1 MLTRIALSLWIL
13 SLALPA
19 SAAQAQRL
27 SGPYIDPRHLTALP
41 FGTYSHW
48 LQPWRAYQETV
59 PAHAFLN
66 AIGVG
71 LDGDDSHNF
80 DLIVQMLA
88 KYGFRHARIE
98 IGWSSLDFDDRLRP
112 DRREPL
118 RRRLLACQ
126 RYGVRPLILLN
137 AHSGAPCPIQFF
149 ERTLAA
155 PARKGDRRIELTDVS
170 DLRIGYSGLNNLTE
184 YWACEAF
191 VTGIEGNTVTL
202 SKPLP
207 KDLGDAGTKVSLS
220 TLKYR
225 PFSVPGSD
233 DHNATIAGWQRYV
246 GETARFVTETLGT
259 QSKPD
264 RGFDLEIWNELSF
277 GSRFLQINAYYAE
290 RPYVY
295 HEDRVWSD
303 VVRATAD
310 YAEAHPDTFRGVTLC
325 DGFSNTIPWPASSTQ
340 PPRIG
345 AMSKHPYAGRKNYPG
360 DERRDQASINA
371 LFQPE
376 RPPVFLPE
384 YTALFPEY
392 YATALQTETL
402 VRDMGPIT
410 NTFYGTP
417 RGRYA
422 RVVNGRIVPC
432 WLWITEVG
440 FAPDENGIK
449 DRSRALRLKAKTTA
463 RYYCFYVNK
472 GVQRLYLYA
481 ALAGD
486 TWLGVVQ
493 DNYIA
498 FAKSSNTYP
507 KDDSAYVSPA
517 MRTLGRIVQKMRAG
531 LDPKLAKTRDL
542 KVLSIRDTHGRY
554 QFRGRGNPEHP
565 TLYNREVFAFL
576 PYQVNARRFVIPY
589 YVMTRDVSRDLR
601 PERYEVRIGGVR
613 GEGAAVLAYDPLT
626 DRSVPV
632 TVRAADR
639 DSLTLLLTAADY
651 PYLLT
656 IQEKPTGS
664 RR

>member
-1 MLTRIALSLWIL
+1 MLRRTAFPLLIL
-13 SLALPA
+13 SLALYFSTA
-19 SAAQAQRL
+19 RAQEL
-27 SGPYIDPRHLTALP
+27 SGPYIHPRHLTALP

-80 DLIVQMLA
+80 DLIVRMLA
-88 KYGFRHARIE
+88 KYGFGHARIE
-98 IGWSSLDFDDRLRP
+98 IGWSNFDFQDQLTSGS
-112 DRREPL
+112 RESL
-118 RRRLLACQ
+118 RRRLLAC
-126 RYGVRPLILLN
+126 RKYGVRPLILLN
-137 AHSGAPCPIQFF
+137 AHGGAPCPIRFF
-149 ERTLAA
+149 ERKLAA
-155 PARKGDRRIELTDVS
+155 PARKGDMKIQLTDTG

-184 YWACEAF
+184 YWACEALI
-191 VTGIEGNTVTL
+191 TAIEGSTITL

-207 KDLGDAGTKVSLS
+207 KDLGDAGTNVSMS

-233 DHNATIAGWQRYV
+233 DNNATIAGWQRYV
-246 GETARFVTETLGT
+246 GETARFVTETLGR
-259 QSKPD
+259 QNGPD

-277 GSRFLQINAYYAE
+277 GSWFLSINAYYAD

-295 HEDRVWSD
+295 HEDSVWSR
-303 VVRATAD
+303 VVQATAD
-310 YAEAHPDTFRGVTLC
+310 YVNAHPDDFRGVTLC
-325 DGFSNTIPWPASSTQ
+325 DGFSNTIPWPASSKQ
-340 PPRIG
+340 PARVG
-345 AMSKHPYAGRKNYPG
+345 AMSKHPYAGRKKFPG
-360 DERRDQASINA
+360 DERKDQASINA

-376 RPPVFLPE
+376 NPPVFLPD

-402 VRDMGPIT
+402 ARDMGPIT
-410 NTFYGTP
+410 NAFGGTP

-422 RVVNGRIVPC
+422 RNIHGKIVPC

-440 FAPDENGIK
+440 FAPNENGIT
-449 DRSRALRLKAKTTA
+449 DRSRGLRLKAKTTA

-486 TWLGVVQ
+486 NWLGVVQ
-493 DNYIA
+493 ENFIA
-498 FAKSSNTYP
+498 YAKSNSAYP

-517 MRTLGRIVQKMRAG
+517 MRTLGRIVEKMRPG
-531 LDPKLAKTRDL
+531 LDPNLAKTRVL
-542 KVLSIRDTHGRY
+542 KVLSIRDSHAHY
-554 QFRGRGNPEHP
+554 QFRGKGTPEHP

-576 PYQVNARRFVIPY
+576 PYQVNASRFVIPF
-589 YVMTRDVSRDLR
+589 YVMTRDVTADLR
-601 PERYEVRIGGVR
+601 PEAYEVRIGGVR
-613 GEGAAVLAYDPLT
+613 GEGASVAVYDPLS
-626 DRSVPV
+626 DRRIPV
-632 TVRAADR
+632 TIRSADKN
-639 DSLTLLLTAADY
+639 SLSLVLTATDY

-656 IQEKPTGS
+656 IQEKQPGLKK
-664 RR
+664 

>member
-1 MLTRIALSLWIL
+1 MLKSAAFPLLIL
-13 SLALPA
+13 SLAFYC
-19 SAAQAQRL
+19 STAQAQRL
-27 SGPYIDPRHLTALP
+27 SAPYVDPRHLTALP

-71 LDGDDSHNF
+71 LDGDDSQNF
-80 DLIVQMLA
+80 DLIVRMLA

-98 IGWSSLDFDDRLRP
+98 VGWSSLDFQDRLTP
-112 DRREPL
+112 GSRESL
-118 RRRLLACQ
+118 RRRLLACK

-137 AHSGAPCPIQFF
+137 AHCGAPCPIQFF

-155 PARKGDRRIELTDVS
+155 PARKGDRQIVLTDAS
-170 DLRIGYSGLNNLTE
+170 GLKIGYSGLNNLTE
-184 YWACEAF
+184 YWACEALI
-191 VTGIEGNTVTL
+191 TAIEGSTITL

-207 KDLGDAGTKVSLS
+207 KDLGDAGTNVSMS
-220 TLKYR
+220 ILKYR

-233 DHNATIAGWQRYV
+233 DYNATIAGWQRYV

-259 QSKPD
+259 KNQPD

-277 GSRFLQINAYYAE
+277 GSWFLYINAYYAD

-295 HEDRVWSD
+295 HQDSVWGH
-303 VVRATAD
+303 VVKATAD
-310 YAEAHPDTFRGVTLC
+310 YVEAHSDDFRGVTLC

-340 PPRIG
+340 PPRVG

-360 DERRDQASINA
+360 DERKDQASVNA
-371 LFQPE
+371 RFQPE
-376 RPPVFLPE
+376 KPPVFLPS
-384 YTALFPEY
+384 YTAVFPEY

-402 VRDMGPIT
+402 VRDMGPIV
-410 NTFYGTP
+410 NAFGGTP

-422 RVVNGRIVPC
+422 RSINGKIVPC

-440 FAPDENGIK
+440 FAPNENGIT
-449 DRSRALRLKAKTTA
+449 DRSRGLRLKAKTTA

-486 TWLGVVQ
+486 NWLGVVQ

-498 FAKSSNTYP
+498 YAKSNTAYP

-517 MRTLGRIVQKMRAG
+517 MRTLGRIVERMRKG
-531 LDPKLAKTRDL
+531 LDPKLARTRDL
-542 KVLSIRDTHGRY
+542 KVLSIRDSHAHY
-554 QFRGRGNPEHP
+554 QFRGRGTPEHP

-576 PYQVNARRFVIPY
+576 PYQVNASRFVIPY
-589 YVMTRDVSRDLR
+589 YVMTRDVSADLL
-601 PERYEVRIGGVR
+601 PETYEVRIGGVR
-613 GEGAAVLAYDPLT
+613 GEGAAVSAYDPLT
-626 DRSVPV
+626 DRRVPV
-632 TVRAADR
+632 IVRAVGR
-639 DSLTLLLTAADY
+639 DSLTLLLTASDY

-656 IQEKPTGS
+656 IQEKPTVS
-664 RR
+664 QK